1 MYLTHSLTSY
11 STTNAVTARVLSN
24 LLPAAPVSS
33 DVSVHKKIGHN
44 TYLLIVK
51 LGNTI
56 KVLLEDIKVSSMRVT
71 IKGQVTIPRNIREM
85 LGISPETEVDFK
97 EENGRVYIVKV
108 GEPTTAT
115 GKFHKFRGIATA
127 KMSTDQIMGLTRES

>member
-1 MYLTHSLTSY
+1 MQEIWTGKNTLTIM
-11 STTNAVTARVLSN
+11 STPDVVTARN
-24 LLPAAPVSS
+24 FTQP
-33 DVSVHKKIGHN
+33 KKIGHN

>member
-1 MYLTHSLTSY
+1 MKMQEIWTGKNTLTIM
-11 STTNAVTARVLSN
+11 STPDVVTARN
-24 LLPAAPVSS
+24 FTQP
-33 DVSVHKKIGHN
+33 KKIGHN

-56 KVLLEDIKVSSMRVT
+56 KVLLKDIKVSSMRVT
-71 IKGQVTIPRNIREM
+71 TKGQVTIPRNIREM

>member
-1 MYLTHSLTSY
+1 MQEIWTGKNTLTIM
-11 STTNAVTARVLSN
+11 STPDVVTARN
-24 LLPAAPVSS
+24 FTQP
-33 DVSVHKKIGHN
+33 KKIGHN

-56 KVLLEDIKVSSMRVT
+56 KVLLKGIKVSSMRVT

>member
-1 MYLTHSLTSY
+1 M
-11 STTNAVTARVLSN
+11 
-24 LLPAAPVSS
+24 
-33 DVSVHKKIGHN
+33 
-44 TYLLIVK
+44 LIVK

-56 KVLLEDIKVSSMRVT
+56 KVLLKDIKVSSMRVT

>member
-1 MYLTHSLTSY
+1 MKMQEIWTGKNTLTIM
-11 STTNAVTARVLSN
+11 STPDVVTARN
-24 LLPAAPVSS
+24 FTQP
-33 DVSVHKKIGHN
+33 KKIGHN

>member
-1 MYLTHSLTSY
+1 MQEIWTGKNTLTIM
-11 STTNAVTARVLSN
+11 STPDVVTARN
-24 LLPAAPVSS
+24 FTQP
-33 DVSVHKKIGHN
+33 KKIGHN

-56 KVLLEDIKVSSMRVT
+56 KVLLKDIKVSSMRVT
-71 IKGQVTIPRNIREM
+71 TKGQVTIPRNIREM

>member
-1 MYLTHSLTSY
+1 MQEIWTGKNTLTIM
-11 STTNAVTARVLSN
+11 STPDVVTARN
-24 LLPAAPVSS
+24 FTQP
-33 DVSVHKKIGHN
+33 KKIGHN

-56 KVLLEDIKVSSMRVT
+56 KVLLKGIKVSSMRVT

-85 LGISPETEVDFK
+85 LGISPETEVEFK